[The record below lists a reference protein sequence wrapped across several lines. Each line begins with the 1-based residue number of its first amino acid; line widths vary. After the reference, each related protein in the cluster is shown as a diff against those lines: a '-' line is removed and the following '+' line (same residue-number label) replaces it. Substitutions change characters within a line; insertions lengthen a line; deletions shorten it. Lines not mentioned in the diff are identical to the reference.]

1 MMMMIGNNTKPS
13 GEVEEDGTTAL
24 ICPPC
29 SPSPP
34 PFGPYYSQ
42 GLGTY
47 RVPMS
52 LYKRNRERVVESM
65 INKTNIIETTG
76 GGGGGGKTTTTRAAR
91 SAARRK
97 RKGLI
102 LLEGGKQTTRYDTDH
117 EPVFRQESYFHY
129 LFGASQYAGCYGCIS
144 LPDGKTTLFVPEW
157 GIDVS
162 TVCGPCPNFDH
173 VRMEL
178 GVDEVMGTNDLA
190 GFVEGEMMMM
200 RGGRTA
206 VATASIIVA
215 EEVGG
220 GDGGGCEDPPSSSN
234 DDDDDDDDDDD
245 ARPRLYL
252 LGGMNTDSGN
262 YAKPAHFD
270 GIERYCDDDGVVTDD
285 EVLFECMAECRV
297 TKVSKHYYLGRTSIV
312 CVCGR
317 KEGRNE
323 GRKEGGRM
331 NPSSFFFTLVVFV
344 YYL

>member
-13 GEVEEDGTTAL
+13 GEVEGEEEEDGTTAL

-34 PFGPYYSQ
+34 PLGPYYSQ

-65 INKTNIIETTG
+65 INKSIIIETTG
-76 GGGGGGKTTTTRAAR
+76 GGGGVTTTTRAAR
-91 SAARRK
+91 K
-97 RKGLI
+97 KGLI

-129 LFGASQYAGCYGCIS
+129 LFGASQYSDCYGSIS
-144 LPDGKTTLFVPEW
+144 LPDGKTTLFVPTW

-162 TVCGPCPNFDH
+162 TVCGPCPNFDV

-178 GVDEVMGTNDLA
+178 GIDEVMGTNDLA

-200 RGGRTA
+200 MRGGRSTA
-206 VATASIIVA
+206 VTTSIIVA
-215 EEVGG
+215 EEGG
-220 GDGGGCEDPPSSSN
+220 GGGGGGCEGTPSSPN
-234 DDDDDDDDDDD
+234 DDDD
-245 ARPRLYL
+245 ALPKLYL

-262 YAKPAHFD
+262 YAKPAHFE
-270 GIERYCDDDGVVTDD
+270 GIERYDDDDVRDD
-285 EVLFECMAECRV
+285 EILFECMAECRV
-297 TKVSKHYYLGRTSIV
+297 TKVSKHYLDEQV
-312 CVCGR
+312 
-317 KEGRNE
+317 
-323 GRKEGGRM
+323 
-331 NPSSFFFTLVVFV
+331 
-344 YYL
+344 